1 MERAKELEAAN
12 QKQTNKNSQES
23 TSNNLANKNG
33 STNDQSEYD
42 RFNRFVWSCIYNL
55 IALFIVILFAYI
67 VQWVLSE
74 YNH

>member
-23 TSNNLANKNG
+23 NNLANKNG
-33 STNDQSEYD
+33 STTNDQSEYD